1 MRKSGSKKEFNR
13 GRWQVERERCHLEDH
28 ERTSSSRDACS
39 ISRVIPCVMK
49 KIGLENHH
57 WLLVLEEKWV
67 TLVGAEV
74 AKHTRPGRFE
84 RGNLVIFVDSSVW
97 LSELSRYGRSKIL
110 SNLQEHFGLDRM
122 KSVTLQLDPDGQ
134 QSP

>member
-1 MRKSGSKKEFNR
+1 
-13 GRWQVERERCHLEDH
+13 
-28 ERTSSSRDACS
+28 
-39 ISRVIPCVMK
+39 MK